1 MRICNF
7 LSGLFDMLVS
17 MSDKELKRLSILQEI
32 CDQRISQSQAAQL
45 LDISERQIRRLLQK
59 YKAQGPT
66 ALAHAA
72 RGQTSNSK
80 LPEELRLKCLNIVSD
95 QFHGFGPT
103 LAHEKLTIVHGFD
116 ISVET
121 LRSWMIAANLWIPR
135 SKRLKRPYQPR
146 YNRDCYGELI
156 QIDGSHHDW
165 FEGRA
170 TKCCLLVFIDDAT
183 GKLQHLR
190 FCESES
196 TFDYMLSTRAYIE
209 QHGKPL
215 AFYSDKHSVFRV
227 NQSSKKDTKITQF
240 GRVLSTLNIDII
252 FANSPQAKGRVERA
266 NRTLQDRLIKEMR
279 LKGISSIAEANIWL
293 PRFIEQ
299 FNLKF
304 AKTAFNP
311 KDLHRSVTETTE
323 ELDDIFTW
331 REPRRVTNSLTITY
345 DKCVYILE
353 STEENQKLIG
363 KYIEFLEYP
372 DGTVAIEYQGRKI
385 TYSIFDKL
393 NQLNQREI
401 VENKR
406 LGSVLAHIQQ
416 QHEELEQHNQR
427 NRSQKM
433 PSRRAQKTAI
443 QQRNLNPVLDLEMP
457 V

>member
-1 MRICNF
+1 
-7 LSGLFDMLVS
+7 MLIT
-17 MSDKELKRLSILQEI
+17 MSDKEIQRLAVLQDVRDHRITQVRAAEILNL
-32 CDQRISQSQAAQL
+32 ST
-45 LDISERQIRRLLQK
+45 RQITRLLQK
-59 YKAQGPT
+59 LNQDGVSSM
-66 ALAHAA
+66 AHAS
-72 RGQTSNSK
+72 RGQPGHRRHDDLLKS
-80 LPEELRLKCLNIVSD
+80 KCLSIISE
-95 QFHGFGPT
+95 HLLGFGPT
-103 LAHEKLTIVHGFD
+103 LAHEKLSSIFD
-116 ISVET
+116 LNIPVET
-121 LRSWMIAANLWIPR
+121 LRRWMTANDLWIPR

-146 YNRDCYGELI
+146 YNRDCFGELI
-156 QIDGSHHDW
+156 QIDGPHHDW

-170 TKCCLLVFIDDAT
+170 VKCCLLVFIDDAT

-196 TFDYMLSTRAYIE
+196 TFDYMISTRLYVE

-279 LKGISSIAEANIWL
+279 LKGICSIEQANVWL
-293 PRFIEQ
+293 PCFIEQ
-299 FNLKF
+299 FNQKF
-304 AKTAFNP
+304 AKMAFNP
-311 KDLHRSVTETTE
+311 KNLHRPIMETAE

-345 DKCVYILE
+345 DKCVYLLE
-353 STEENQKLIG
+353 NTEENQRLIG
-363 KYIEFLEYP
+363 KYLEFLEYP
-372 DGTVAIEYQGRKI
+372 DGTVAIMHQGRKI
-385 TYSIFDKL
+385 NYSIFDKL
-393 NQLNQREI
+393 SQLNQREI

-406 LGSVLAHIQQ
+406 LGAVLNHIQQ
-416 QHEELEQHNQR
+416 QHEELEQQNKR

-443 QQRNLNPVLDLEMP
+443 QERNLNPVLDLEMSI
-457 V
+457 

>member
-1 MRICNF
+1 
-7 LSGLFDMLVS
+7 MLVS
-17 MSDKELKRLSILQEI
+17 MSDKELKRLSVLQEI
-32 CDQRISQSQAAQL
+32 CDQRITQSQAAQQ
-45 LDISERQIRRLLQK
+45 LDISERQIRRLIQK
-59 YKAQGPT
+59 YKAQGPA
-66 ALAHAA
+66 ALAHAG
-72 RGQTSNSK
+72 RGQISNSK
-80 LPEELRLKCLNIVSD
+80 LPEELRLKCLNIVAD

-103 LAHEKLTIVHGFD
+103 LAHEKLTSIHGFN

-121 LRSWMIAANLWIPR
+121 LRSWMIAVNLWIPR

-170 TKCCLLVFIDDAT
+170 PKCCLLVFIDDAT

-196 TFDYMLSTRAYIE
+196 AFDYMISTRLYVE

-227 NQSSKKDTKITQF
+227 NQSSKQDTKITQF

-279 LKGISSIAEANIWL
+279 LEGICSIEQANVWL
-293 PRFIEQ
+293 PHYIEQ

-304 AKTAFNP
+304 AKIAFNP
-311 KDLHRSVTETTE
+311 KDLHRNVTETTG

-331 REPRRVTNSLTITY
+331 REPRRVTNNLTITY

-353 STEENQKLIG
+353 NTEENQRLIG

-385 TYSIFDKL
+385 TYNIFDKL
-393 NQLNQREI
+393 SQLNQREI

-416 QHEELEQHNQR
+416 QHELLEKQNQR
-427 NRSQKM
+427 NRSQSM
-433 PSRRAQKTAI
+433 PRRRAQKTAI

>member
-1 MRICNF
+1 MHFCNF
-7 LSGLFDMLVS
+7 VSGRFDMLVS
-17 MSDKELKRLSILQEI
+17 MSDKELKRLSVLQEI
-32 CDQRISQSQAAQL
+32 CDQRITQSQAAQL
-45 LDISERQIRRLLQK
+45 LHISERQIRRLLQK
-59 YKAQGPT
+59 YKAQGPVV
-66 ALAHAA
+66 LAHAG
-72 RGQTSNSK
+72 RGRTSNSR
-80 LPEELRLKCLNIVSD
+80 LPEEIRLKCLNLVAE

-103 LAHEKLTIVHGFD
+103 LAHEKLTTVHGFK

-146 YNRDCYGELI
+146 YNRDCYGELV

-170 TKCCLLVFIDDAT
+170 AKCCLLVFIDDAT

-196 TFDYMLSTRAYIE
+196 AFDYMISTRLYVE

-252 FANSPQAKGRVERA
+252 FANSPQAKGCVERA

-279 LKGISSIAEANIWL
+279 LEGISSIADANKWL
-293 PRFIEQ
+293 PCFIEQ

-304 AKTAFNP
+304 AKMAFNP
-311 KDLHRSVTETTE
+311 KNLHRSATETAE
-323 ELDDIFTW
+323 QLDDIFTW

-345 DKCVYILE
+345 DKCVYLLE
-353 STEENQKLIG
+353 KTEENQRLIG
-363 KYIEFLEYP
+363 KYLEFLEYP
-372 DGTVAIEYQGRKI
+372 DGTVAIMHDGRKI
-385 TYSIFDKL
+385 NYSLFDKL
-393 NQLNQREI
+393 SQLNQREI

-406 LGSVLAHIQQ
+406 LGAVLNHIQQ
-416 QHEELEQHNQR
+416 QHEELEQQNKR

-443 QQRNLNPVLDLEMP
+443 KERNLNPVLDLEMS